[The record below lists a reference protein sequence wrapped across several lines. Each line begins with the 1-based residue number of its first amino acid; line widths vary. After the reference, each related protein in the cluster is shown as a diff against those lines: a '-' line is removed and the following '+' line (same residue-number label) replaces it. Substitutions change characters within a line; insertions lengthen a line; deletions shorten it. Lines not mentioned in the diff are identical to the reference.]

1 MSTGPQFENSD
12 RLTPEQVASV
22 RRALQSVLSS
32 SAFAGSKQCQ
42 LFLRLAVERSLA
54 GDLESLPEPV
64 IGVEMFG
71 APADYDTSNDAVVRV
86 RATEVRKRLAQYYT
100 EAKQTPQVRIE
111 LPPRFLCA
119 GVPLVFSDSS

>member
-1 MSTGPQFENSD
+1 MSTGPQFDNSA
-12 RLTPEQVASV
+12 RLTHEEVASV

-54 GDLESLPEPV
+54 GDLGSLPEPV

-71 APADYDTSNDAVVRV
+71 VTAGYDTSNDAVVRV
-86 RATEVRKRLAQYYT
+86 RAAEVRKRLAQYYT
-100 EAKQTPQVRIE
+100 EAKPIPQVRIE
-111 LPPRFLCA
+111 LPS
-119 GVPLVFSDSS
+119 GSYVPEFHCLLGK